1 MGNLMIEKQK
11 VQNYKINHTIIQY
24 IIIYIIHVTYT
35 YIPSVS

>member
-1 MGNLMIEKQK
+1 MGNRMIEKQK
-11 VQNYKINHTIIQY
+11 VQNYKNNHTQY